1 MNNPSPVPFRDQ
13 QTADMAEYAKN
24 LKGVAKITVETNE
37 KEIAAI
43 HQQLDV
49 LQADDFEYMRLPI
62 LSHTYIIL
70 NTKDRFGLLPMFIDL
85 LVSLKKRLASRGY
98 QVQLFEQLQSIIDFA
113 EKIRKEDTL
122 DDFPVEP
129 QYNTSQF
136 LTQYFITSNLY
147 GLQPNHSE
155 YKTLKKI
162 RQYMIKGY
170 NAAIISKRKAI
181 ENCQNIL
188 RKKLYGE

>member
-70 NTKDRFGLLPMFIDL
+70 NTKDRFGLLPMFINL
-85 LVSLKKRLASRGY
+85 LVSLKERMRTHSMYSDVEELRS
-98 QVQLFEQLQSIIDFA
+98 VITFA
-113 EKIRKEDTL
+113 EEIRKEDTL
-122 DDFPVEP
+122 DDYPGQP
-129 QYNTSQF
+129 LYNTSQF
-136 LTQYFITSNLY
+136 LSQYYITSCNY
-147 GLQPNHSE
+147 GLQPNHKE
-155 YKTLKKI
+155 AKILNKI

-170 NAAIISKRKAI
+170 TAALTNKQKAI

-188 RKKLYGE
+188 SKKLYGE

>member
-85 LVSLKKRLASRGY
+85 LVSLKERMRTHSMYSDVEELRS
-98 QVQLFEQLQSIIDFA
+98 VITFA
-113 EKIRKEDTL
+113 EEIRKEDTL
-122 DDFPVEP
+122 DDYPGQP
-129 QYNTSQF
+129 LYNTSQF
-136 LTQYFITSNLY
+136 LSQYYITSCNY
-147 GLQPNHSE
+147 GLQPNNKE
-155 YKTLKKI
+155 AKILNKI

-170 NAAIISKRKAI
+170 TAALTNKQKAI

-188 RKKLYGE
+188 SKKLYGE

>member
-49 LQADDFEYMRLPI
+49 LQADDFEFMRLPI

-70 NTKDRFGLLPMFIDL
+70 NTKDRFGLLPMFINL
-85 LVSLKKRLASRGY
+85 LVSLKERMRTHSMYSDVEELRS
-98 QVQLFEQLQSIIDFA
+98 VITFA
-113 EKIRKEDTL
+113 KEIRKEDTL
-122 DDFPVEP
+122 DDYPGQP
-129 QYNTSQF
+129 LYNTSQF
-136 LTQYFITSNLY
+136 LSQYYITICNY
-147 GLQPNHSE
+147 GLQPNHKE
-155 YKTLKKI
+155 AKILNKI

-170 NAAIISKRKAI
+170 TAALTNKQKAI

-188 RKKLYGE
+188 SKKLYGE